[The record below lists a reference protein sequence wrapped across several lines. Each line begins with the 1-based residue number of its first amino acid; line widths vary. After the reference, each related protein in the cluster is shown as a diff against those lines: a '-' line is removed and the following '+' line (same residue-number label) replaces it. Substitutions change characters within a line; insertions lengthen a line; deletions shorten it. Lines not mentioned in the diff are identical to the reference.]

1 MRGIWE
7 MKRMGFFFM
16 LLCLLQAKLVL
27 RTFNYVQNWEH
38 LYIKFLGK
46 TITPN
51 KLILK
56 TNIRNYTNNLP
67 NVLLLSYGFNS
78 SLAFRHIKS
87 IAVKLSPKYIW
98 PWFSVLEYLMQM
110 IM

>member
-27 RTFNYVQNWEH
+27 CTFKYVQNWEH
-38 LYIKFLGK
+38 LDIKFFGK
-46 TITPN
+46 TITRN

-56 TNIRNYTNNLP
+56 TNIRNYTNNLQ
-67 NVLLLSYGFNS
+67 NVLLLSYGLDTS
-78 SLAFRHIKS
+78 SAFRHIKS
-87 IAVKLSPKYIW
+87 IDVKLCSKQYCQQCYV
-98 PWFSVLEYLMQM
+98 SDNQL
-110 IM
+110 

>member
-16 LLCLLQAKLVL
+16 LLCLLQAKLVV
-27 RTFNYVQNWEH
+27 RTSKYVQNWEH

-46 TITPN
+46 TITLN

-56 TNIRNYTNNLP
+56 TNIRNYTNNLQ
-67 NVLLLSYGFNS
+67 NVVLLSYGLNTS
-78 SLAFRHIKS
+78 SAFRHIKS
-87 IAVKLSPKYIW
+87 IDVKLCSKQYW
-98 PWFSVLEYLMQM
+98 L
-110 IM
+110 